1 VSNEQIGVMEQTAEN
16 SHVPTPEEIEADVE
30 SIAPAA
36 NLGVSDFINDPVRMY
51 LREIG
56 RIGLLTADEEQRL
69 ARSMES
75 AKHVR
80 ALEDILRAEEGG
92 APSATFCALRMLR
105 RVAAA
110 APITE
115 AVAALSGWTGPITTQ
130 DIVESPEW
138 HRSLDGELTE
148 SLVAAVGSATGRTP
162 DEAREDLLVLSL
174 DTRLVPP
181 SVLALLPE
189 PTSLSDLDIV
199 CSSPAFFA
207 EALCL
212 ELQLRGYFERT
223 KCEGFRAQQYLA
235 EANLRLVVSVAK
247 KHVGRG
253 MTLLDL
259 IQEGNTGLM
268 WAIEKFDYRRGYK
281 VSTYAT
287 WWIRQAISRA
297 IADQSR
303 TIRIPVHMVE
313 TMNRVMRVS
322 RSLLQEL
329 GRDPTPEEVA
339 VRSGMSSDKIREIM
353 GLAQDTISLES
364 PVGEQGEGQ
373 LGEFIEDTN
382 AMMPF
387 DTTSNEILRDQIVS
401 VLKMLSDR
409 EARVLQL
416 RFGFEDGRPYTLE
429 QIGEEFGVT
438 RERIRQIERRALKRL
453 RTPAI
458 VNQLRDFV
466 A

>member
-1 VSNEQIGVMEQTAEN
+1 
-16 SHVPTPEEIEADVE
+16 
-30 SIAPAA
+30 
-36 NLGVSDFINDPVRMY
+36 
-51 LREIG
+51 
-56 RIGLLTADEEQRL
+56 
-69 ARSMES
+69 
-75 AKHVR
+75 
-80 ALEDILRAEEGG
+80 
-92 APSATFCALRMLR
+92 MLR